1 MKKYLKEMRISHW
14 LKNGL
19 LFLPAFFGGNIFN
32 PVTLIQLMMGF
43 FAFSFMSSAIY
54 IVNDINDIE
63 KDRLHPEKRKR
74 PIAAGM
80 ISVRNAV
87 IMAVF
92 LAVLAV
98 CCVVVAVIYGSRLFS
113 FAVLIAYL
121 FINLLYSV
129 CGFKNKVIID
139 VIILASGFA
148 LRAYMGSVITSIQMS
163 SWLYLVVILGSFY
176 LGFGKRRN
184 ELLGSGEKTRKV
196 LKEYTPSYLSNM
208 MNICMGMALV
218 FFSLWCKEKDD
229 MMGGNK
235 FVLLVP
241 LMIIICFRYNYLLEC
256 TDSSGDPMEV
266 ILKDKFILILAAVLG
281 CACVFMIY

>member
-1 MKKYLKEMRISHW
+1 MKKYLKEMRVSHW
-14 LKNGL
+14 LKNGI

-32 PVTLIQLMMGF
+32 PETLIQLMLGF
-43 FAFSFMSSAIY
+43 CAFSFMSSAIY
-54 IVNDINDIE
+54 IINDINDIE
-63 KDRLHPEKRKR
+63 KDKLHPEKRKR
-74 PIAAGM
+74 PIAAGL
-80 ISVRNAV
+80 ISVRKAV

-98 CCVVVAVIYGSRLFS
+98 CCVALAVIYGSSIFS
-113 FAVLIAYL
+113 FVVLIAYL

-129 CGFKNKVIID
+129 WGFKNKVLID
-139 VIILASGFA
+139 VIMLASGFV
-148 LRAYMGSVITSIQMS
+148 LRAYMGSVITGVNMS
-163 SWLYLVVILGSFY
+163 SWLYLVVVLGSFY

-184 ELLGSGEKTRKV
+184 ELLSSGEKTRKV
-196 LKEYTPSYLSNM
+196 LKKYTPSYLGNM

-229 MMGGNK
+229 MAGGNK

-241 LMIIICFRYNYLLEC
+241 FMIIICFRYNYLLEC
-256 TDSSGDPMEV
+256 ADSSGDPMEV
-266 ILKDKFILILAAVLG
+266 ILKDKFILILAAIMG